1 LQEEGCL
8 PEGVNVPIGVPKA
21 SKTVLIFDLAKG
33 LCYAFYPG
41 VTSPFENIQVCLSL
55 LEKDTG
61 IPMTAARSFYYD
73 KGIVESITAVAD
85 SLGYKPYLSKADLDT
100 VKITA
105 EGDLDLND
113 DWKTFEESIKD
124 NNKKWLTVGYRR
136 STDNYNELFKLYNRN
151 RSSDISLLHTE
162 ELGYDDIVERIINVK
177 SILETALGKEVCD
190 CCFPE
195 SITTTLSQ
203 FNE

>member
-1 LQEEGCL
+1 MF
-8 PEGVNVPIGVPKA
+8 I
-21 SKTVLIFDLAKG
+21 I
-33 LCYAFYPG
+33 LCY
-41 VTSPFENIQVCLSL
+41 I
-55 LEKDTG
+55 
-61 IPMTAARSFYYD
+61 
-73 KGIVESITAVAD
+73 

-113 DWKTFEESIKD
+113 DWKIFEESIKD
-124 NNKKWLTVGYRR
+124 NKKWLTIGYRR

-162 ELGYDDIVERIINVK
+162 ELTYDDIVERILNVQ
-177 SILETALGKEVCD
+177 SIFETALCKEIQD

-195 SITTTLSQ
+195 SITTTLSGYSQ
-203 FNE
+203 

>member
-1 LQEEGCL
+1 
-8 PEGVNVPIGVPKA
+8 VPIGVPKA
-21 SKTVLIFDLAKG
+21 SKTILIFDLARG

-41 VTSPFENIQVCLSL
+41 LTSPFENIQACLCL
-55 LEKDTG
+55 LEKETG

-73 KGIVESITAVAD
+73 KRTVERITAVAS

-113 DWKTFEESIKD
+113 DWKIFEESIKD
-124 NNKKWLTVGYRR
+124 NKKWLTIGYRR

-162 ELGYDDIVERIINVK
+162 ELTYDDIVERILNVQ
-177 SILETALGKEVCD
+177 SILETALCKEIQD

-195 SITTTLSQ
+195 SITTTLSGYSQ
-203 FNE
+203 

>member
-1 LQEEGCL
+1 
-8 PEGVNVPIGVPKA
+8 
-21 SKTVLIFDLAKG
+21 
-33 LCYAFYPG
+33 
-41 VTSPFENIQVCLSL
+41 
-55 LEKDTG
+55 
-61 IPMTAARSFYYD
+61 
-73 KGIVESITAVAD
+73 
-85 SLGYKPYLSKADLDT
+85 
-100 VKITA
+100 
-105 EGDLDLND
+105 LNY

-124 NNKKWLTVGYRR
+124 NKKWLTVGYSR

-162 ELGYDDIVERIINVK
+162 ELSYDDIVERIINVK

-190 CCFPE
+190 CCFSE

>member
-1 LQEEGCL
+1 LSPWICYYI
-8 PEGVNVPIGVPKA
+8 NTIGVPKA
-21 SKTVLIFDLAKG
+21 SKTILIFDLVRG

-41 VTSPFENIQVCLSL
+41 VTSPFENIQTCLCL
-55 LEKDTG
+55 LEKETG
-61 IPMTAARSFYYD
+61 IPVTAARSFYYD
-73 KGIVESITAVAD
+73 KGTVERITAVAS

-113 DWKTFEESIKD
+113 DWKIFEESIKD
-124 NNKKWLTVGYRR
+124 NKKWLTIGYRR

-162 ELGYDDIVERIINVK
+162 ELTYDDIVERILNVQ

-203 FNE
+203 FSE